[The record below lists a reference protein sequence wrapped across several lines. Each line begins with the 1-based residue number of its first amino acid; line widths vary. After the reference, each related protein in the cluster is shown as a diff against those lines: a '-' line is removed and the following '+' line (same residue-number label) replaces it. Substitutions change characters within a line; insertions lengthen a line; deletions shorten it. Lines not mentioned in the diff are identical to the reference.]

1 MECDEL
7 IKQVRIVVNE
17 TGNDDDVSLLS
28 VDTRSFDENIKSLLP
43 KAVSFVQHN
52 KAVAS
57 KRVNVKS
64 VLPVLLTPQ
73 VDSSGGA
80 YIAFPPDFAAL
91 YAVKLDGWEV
101 PVDTILPLGSSEAKR
116 QFCKY
121 TRAGCCKPVCV
132 ESARPLGNGGMLL
145 FPLPGGENPSL
156 SMFLYEA
163 VYNPDEQLYG
173 TDEDMV
179 IAIVYECAALLY
191 TMFERYDAANSCH
204 ALAMAACG
212 AK

>member
-28 VDTRSFDENIKSLLP
+28 VDTRSLDENIKSLLP

-52 KAVAS
+52 KAIAS
-57 KRVNVKS
+57 KRVNVKT
-64 VLPVLLTPQ
+64 VLPVSLTPQ

-101 PVDTILPLGSSEAKR
+101 PVDTILPLGSNEAKW